1 MCEICNDGDCS
12 NPYNHPEAYEL
23 SLANLTQEGL
33 DKMFDKIDEQSK
45 EILQLKNKLEHM
57 AQQVVHLDGGSHE

>member
-57 AQQVVHLDGGSHE
+57 AQQVVHLDGSSHE